1 MKINIALAGNP
12 NSGKTTMFNALTGS
26 AQYVGNWPGVTV
38 EKKEGTVKG
47 DKDTNII
54 DLPGIYSLSP
64 YTLEEVV
71 SRDYLLTEKPDVI
84 IDMVDAS
91 NIERNLYLTTQVLEL
106 GIPVVIALNMIDVVR
121 KRGDVIDIKKLE
133 KRLGCKVVE
142 TSALKGIGLK
152 ELIEEC
158 KKAADIKE
166 SKPVHNFNSDVE
178 AALSEI
184 ESSVSSLQDNPNAR
198 WFAIKLL
205 EQDIKVMETF
215 QYGPGEKEKV
225 DIIRERLEKAH
236 DDDGESIITNERY
249 LFIGDVVSDT
259 VKKKHV
265 GMTTS
270 DKIDRIVTNRFLALP
285 IFAAVMFLV
294 YYVSISTIG
303 TWGTDWVNDVLFGE
317 IVPDNLNA
325 FLEGI
330 GTSEMVQS
338 LIVDG
343 IVGGVGA
350 VLGFLPQII
359 VLFLC
364 LSILEDIGYM
374 ARIAFIMDRIFRKF
388 GLSGKSFIPIL
399 IGTGCSVPGIIG
411 TRTIENDKDRRMT
424 IIVTSFMPCSAKI
437 PIIALIT
444 AAFFDGKFWVAPL
457 AYFTAILGIIVSG
470 IILKKTSLFAG
481 DPAPFVMELPQY
493 HAPSPKNVI
502 RHTYDRAKAFVV
514 KAGTIILAATVVIWF
529 LMSFTPSFEYI
540 SFEDDSSGS
549 LLGIIGSAIAP
560 LFAPLGFGKWEPT
573 VATFTG
579 LIAKEQLVSTL
590 SVITGGAADL
600 DPDAVSEA
608 GDLLSTFGG
617 MLTALGGFSFLI
629 FNLFNT
635 PCFAAIGAIRREMD
649 SPKWTFFA
657 IAYQLVFSYAVS
669 LVIFQIGSLILG
681 QATFGLWSVIAIIVA
696 ICMLFLLFRSYNPGK
711 DKFKP
716 AIANN

>member
-1 MKINIALAGNP
+1 MGINIGLAGNP
-12 NSGKTTMFNALTGS
+12 NSGKTTMFNVLTGS

-38 EKKEGTVKG
+38 EKKEGRIKG
-47 DKDTNII
+47 DKETNLI

-71 SRDYLLTEKPDVI
+71 SRDYLLNEKPDVI

-91 NIERNLYLTTQVLEL
+91 NIERNLYLTTQLLEL

-121 KRGDVIDIKKLE
+121 KRGDIIDTKKLS
-133 KRLGCKVVE
+133 KRLGCPVVE

-158 KKAADIKE
+158 KKAAGGKAE
-166 SKPVHNFNSDVE
+166 AKHAFGSDVE
-178 AALSEI
+178 KALLDIQEA
-184 ESSVSSLQDNPNAR
+184 VSSLHNHPNAR
-198 WFAIKLL
+198 WYAIKLL
-205 EQDIKVMETF
+205 EEDVKVMESF
-215 QYGPGEKEKV
+215 QFGPGEKEKV
-225 DIIRERLEKAH
+225 DAIRAELEEAH

-249 LFIGDVVSDT
+249 VYISKVVQDA
-259 VKKKHV
+259 VKKKST
-265 GMTTS
+265 GMTKS
-270 DKIDRIVTNRFLALP
+270 DKIDKIVTNRFLALP
-285 IFAAVMFLV
+285 IFAAIMFLV
-294 YYVSISTIG
+294 YYLAISTVG

-317 IVPDNLNA
+317 IVPDAANS
-325 FLEGI
+325 FLESVGA
-330 GTSEMVQS
+330 SEVLQS

-343 IVGGVGA
+343 IIGGVGA

-364 LSILEDIGYM
+364 LSILEDVGYM

-444 AAFFDGKFWVAPL
+444 AAFFGGAFWVAPV
-457 AYFTAILGIIVSG
+457 AYFSVILGIIISG
-470 IILKKTSLFAG
+470 IILKKTKMFAG

-502 RHTYDRAKAFVV
+502 RHTYDRAKAFVI
-514 KAGTIILAATVVIWF
+514 KAGTIILAATILIWF
-529 LMSFTPSFEYI
+529 LMSFTPSMEYI
-540 SFEDDSSGS
+540 SFDEDSSGS
-549 LLGIIGSAIAP
+549 LLGIIGQAIAP
-560 LFAPLGFGKWEPT
+560 IFAPLGFGRWETT

-590 SVITGGAADL
+590 SIVTNLGEL
-600 DPDAVSEA
+600 DPEEVGEA
-608 GDLLSTFGG
+608 TAFLKAFGG
-617 MLTALGGFSFLI
+617 MITALGGFSFLM

-635 PCFAAIGAIRREMD
+635 PCFAAVGAIRREMN
-649 SPKWTFFA
+649 SAKWTFFA
-657 IAYQLVFSYAVS
+657 IGYQLVFAYAVS
-669 LVIFQIGSLILG
+669 LVIYQIGSLITG
-681 QATFGLWSVIAIIVA
+681 QLAFGFWSVIAIIVL
-696 ICMLFLLFRSYNPGK
+696 IGMLYLLFRSYRPGK
-711 DKFKP
+711 DEFRP
-716 AIANN
+716 AIAES